1 MAESFRLQQ
10 LQAMLADEPDDPFL
24 HYGIAMEH
32 ASLGNDVAAIT
43 GFQKLVQLSPDYV
56 PPYLMLGQLLQKQ
69 ERADEAVAILRQGCT
84 VARRVG
90 NEHAL
95 SEMMGLL
102 AILE

>member
-10 LQAMLADEPDDPFL
+10 LQAMLADDPDDPFL

-32 ASLGNDVAAIT
+32 AGLGNDESAIA
-43 GFQKLVQLSPDYV
+43 GFQKLLRLSPDYV
-56 PPYLMLGQLLQKQ
+56 PPYLMLGQLLQKHG
-69 ERADEAVAILRQGCT
+69 RIDEAVQVLRDGCG